1 MTMSCDVSWQMSY
14 VTILSRM
21 FLTSVCNATGCSD
34 HIVSL
39 VAEIVLLFSLEFNWF
54 ICCCGVFWI
63 PPDHAHKSILT
74 ITNNTLQKKI
84 LTWMTPKHK
93 TIYLIILQILVMKK
107 IASFRIIETEQDNQ
121 WWTSL
126 SVRLWL
132 WVGGENLWCQWP
144 LEVDSWWPGP
154 HGHWC
159 HWCHDTYSLVV
170 TLLHQPSHSIS
181 MHV

>member
-74 ITNNTLQKKI
+74 ITNNTLQKKNTD
-84 LTWMTPKHK
+84 LDDPQTQNYLSHHFADFSNEKHCFVPYYWDW
-93 TIYLIILQILVMKK
+93 TRQPMMNQSECEAVALSGRREPLVSVATGGGQLM
-107 IASFRIIETEQDNQ
+107 A
-121 WWTSL
+121 WTT
-126 SVRLWL
+126 
-132 WVGGENLWCQWP
+132 WP
-144 LEVDSWWPGP
+144 LVPLVSW
-154 HGHWC
+154 HIFTCC
-159 HWCHDTYSLVV
+159 HFT
-170 TLLHQPSHSIS
+170 TPTFPFN
-181 MHV
+181 

>member
-1 MTMSCDVSWQMSY
+1 MLLDALITLCHWWQRLFYSFL
-14 VTILSRM
+14 LSS
-21 FLTSVCNATGCSD
+21 TDSSVAVVCSEY
-34 HIVSL
+34 HQTPCTQV
-39 VAEIVLLFSLEFNWF
+39 
-54 ICCCGVFWI
+54 
-63 PPDHAHKSILT
+63 H
-74 ITNNTLQKKI
+74 TNHNKQHFAKKI

>member
-1 MTMSCDVSWQMSY
+1 MLWSHC
-14 VTILSRM
+14 VTGGRD
-21 FLTSVCNATGCSD
+21 CST
-34 HIVSL
+34 
-39 VAEIVLLFSLEFNWF
+39 LFSWVQLIHLLLWCVLNTTR
-54 ICCCGVFWI
+54 
-63 PPDHAHKSILT
+63 PHAHKSILT